1 MIPDLPYPPLPE
13 RLQGLGDLAYNLWW
27 SWQVEARNLFRDLGL
42 QAWRASGHN
51 PIRMLAMLP
60 AEVLKEAASDP
71 QYVRRYEAVMARMQA
86 EIGTNKGWFSETYSK
101 PAAPLAY
108 MSAEYGLH
116 ASLPTYAGGL
126 GILAGDHLKECSDLG
141 VPLVGVGLI
150 YSAGYVQQ
158 RIREDGW
165 QEDIETVLERTYD
178 PIHPVLD
185 ASGNPLRV
193 QVPVFDP
200 PVHVAAWRV
209 SVGRVTLYLMGTD
222 LEVNQ
227 PWDQAIAQ
235 HLYASNPEQRL
246 RQEIVLGMGGM
257 RLLETLGVNP
267 AGLHINEGHPA
278 LAILERI
285 RRRVM
290 QGESFEDAFQKV
302 RDTMIFTTHTPV
314 AAGTDVYSFSL
325 MEKYFGSYC
334 RELGVDPQKLL
345 ELGINPQDPNAG
357 FNMTVFALR
366 AARFSNAV
374 SQRHGEIARKMWAS
388 LWPDKPEAE
397 VPIAAITNGVH
408 LPSWIELVEL
418 QPLLGRVLGRN
429 WVDVQDQV
437 ENWQAI
443 EQITDEDLWS
453 FHQRCKVLLI
463 SQINEQARKRW
474 HDDQAAASSILA
486 FGALLDPEILTI
498 GFARRF
504 TGYKRAD
511 LIFTD
516 MARIRT
522 MVNEPLRPIQFIFA
536 GIAHPADTEGKRLI
550 QRVAHLGQ
558 DPSFAGRVAFV
569 EDYDQQLAQYLV
581 HGVDVWLNNPLPP
594 LEASGTSGMKAAVN
608 GTPNLAILDG
618 WWIEGYHE
626 GNGWAFGGEA
636 IEGDRTASDAEA
648 LYRLLEQEIIPRD
661 YERTDDEIPHE
672 FVRVMKKA
680 IETAAP
686 AFSARRMVKAYVSRC
701 YAPALSIGKI
711 GAEK

>member
-550 QRVAHLGQ
+550 QRIAHLGQ
-558 DPSFAGRVAFV
+558 DPSFACRVAFV

-648 LYRLLEQEIIPRD
+648 LYRLLEQEIIPRY

>member
-1 MIPDLPYPPLPE
+1 MIPDPPYPPLPE

-178 PIHPVLD
+178 PIHPVLG
-185 ASGNPLRV
+185 ASGKPLRV

-516 MARIRT
+516 LARIRT
-522 MVNEPLRPIQFIFA
+522 MVNDPLRPIQFIFA
-536 GIAHPADTEGKRLI
+536 GIAHPADTDGKRLI
-550 QRVAHLGQ
+550 QRIAHLGQ
-558 DPSFAGRVAFV
+558 DPALAGRVAFV

-626 GNGWAFGGEA
+626 GNGWAFGGDTV
-636 IEGDRTASDAEA
+636 EGDRTASDAEA
-648 LYRLLEQEIIPRD
+648 LYRLLEQEIIPRY

-686 AFSARRMVKAYVSRC
+686 AFSARRMVKEYVSRC

>member
-648 LYRLLEQEIIPRD
+648 LYRLLEQEIIPRY